1 MNSVLSGVAL
11 MLLIAVIAG
20 MGLNAQF
27 SRPSSDVYL
36 SPNGSVRL
44 GE

>member
-1 MNSVLSGVAL
+1 MNSVLGGIAL

-20 MGLNAQF
+20 AGLNAQF
-27 SRPSSDVYL
+27 NQSAGDVFV
-36 SPNGSVRL
+36 SQNGSVRL